1 MIDERALALE
11 ELPETEK
18 QRQAVLKEIISTE
31 VDYVRDLDLTVNLFL
46 QPLRER
52 QIITPAE
59 SNLLFA
65 NIEVLLMLNRVVLK
79 GLQKRMA
86 VGSQIIV
93 IGDIFQKM
101 AEYFKMYTVYC
112 ANHDKTVQIFNEL
125 TKRPIFANFLEE
137 CFLDPRSR
145 NLTLFGFLIKPVQR
159 ICKYPLLIKELVK
172 VTPEDHPDYKD
183 LMHAQN
189 QIEKVVS
196 YINEGKRLT
205 EVLQKVVSIQNNVD
219 GIEIITPTRRFIR
232 EGNIYLRKR
241 KGEWRAVERQ
251 LFLFNDMILLA
262 KKKAI
267 PFGGTYK
274 YSAHF
279 NLDETRLIDVANEN
293 FKFAFELIFGGKA
306 YILCAANDEEKN
318 SWFKDIKNL
327 VRQYQKKKIQD
338 ETWQLQQQTIQ
349 IV

>member
-1 MIDERALALE
+1 M
-11 ELPETEK
+11 
-18 QRQAVLKEIISTE
+18 S
-31 VDYVRDLDLTVNLFL
+31 
-46 QPLRER
+46 
-52 QIITPAE
+52 
-59 SNLLFA
+59 
-65 NIEVLLMLNRVVLK
+65 
-79 GLQKRMA
+79 LQKKP
-86 VGSQIIV
+86 V
-93 IGDIFQKM
+93 
-101 AEYFKMYTVYC
+101 
-112 ANHDKTVQIFNEL
+112 
-125 TKRPIFANFLEE
+125 FANFLEE
-137 CFLDPRSR
+137 CFVDPRSR

-159 ICKYPLLIKELVK
+159 ICKYPLLIKELIK

-183 LMHAQN
+183 LLHAQN

-219 GIEIITPTRRFIR
+219 GIDLITPTRRFIR
-232 EGNIYLRKR
+232 EGNISLRKR

-267 PFGGTYK
+267 AFGATYK

-306 YILCAANDEEKN
+306 YILCAANDEEKI

-338 ETWQLQQQTIQ
+338 ETWHLQQQTIQ
-349 IV
+349 FV